1 MRVEISENVK
11 YDDDR
16 DRDGDCNEDNGD
28 GYDDDGGADK
38 NEALD
43 IFLSFSGSPAPCA
56 NCP

>member
-1 MRVEISENVK
+1 MSVEISENVK

-16 DRDGDCNEDNGD
+16 DRDGDLNEANGD
-28 GYDDDGGADK
+28 DVSADG